1 MRTPNLGHLQN
12 RFTTI
17 MRTKIVVILLMSDG
31 KTPKQHGGWGG
42 EGNKSEKG
50 DYDEIIQSFFPNGK
64 RQFLFPVTVQNNI
77 QL

>member
-31 KTPKQHGGWGG
+31 KTPKQHGGVGR
-42 EGNKSEKG
+42 ETKVRKG

-64 RQFLFPVTVQNNI
+64 RQNPCSGDGTK
-77 QL
+77 